1 MRSLALLAL
10 LAAGSGLALP
20 SPLHA
25 HGGQYR
31 GPGDTVPP
39 GGTGSSPGGAAPGI
53 AGPTGPGGTSPT
65 TGAPGVRGPG
75 GPGNSPSQGGLTG
88 GNDPGLDLSQWSFW
102 WEFNKEPF
110 LDLRQY
116 LHAPGSVTG
125 SDAWFLGNGERS
137 QGRDSLRPSESQ
149 IRETVV
155 PALLA
160 ALEHETNNDVVTGC
174 LIALAKIGD
183 PPGESGASPIGA
195 TIARYLADANQE
207 ISETAAIAL
216 GILGNPGEIESLVG
230 VLEDRESGRRLLG
243 RHEVPLRTRAFS
255 AYALGLLGSRCVRE
269 EDRRTIVAALRQ
281 SLEAGDQRAR
291 DLPVA
296 CVIAL
301 GMTPLA
307 ELEAPPGSAPEL
319 GRSAQVEHLLAFLA
333 DSSQPALVRAHAPTA
348 LARLLTG
355 ELPPD
360 LHEALR
366 TRIASALLE
375 SLSPRSKDPVEIVQ
389 SVALALGLLGTNDL
403 ESPLDRSILEALT
416 GLARNG
422 EAQSRS
428 FALISLARV
437 GARTAANSSDPE
449 GGLDLVTKTLL
460 HSLAEGKGQVPSWAG
475 LACGVLARELA
486 SSRQA
491 PSRIA
496 ALQNAVRGALAE
508 ERSTERVAALAI
520 AAGIMRDQEAAPEL
534 LKRLASLR
542 DDGARGYVALSL
554 GLMNAREALDEI
566 QTVVGEA
573 RFRPEL
579 LKQASI
585 ALGLLG
591 DKNAV
596 SVLSDLLRS
605 AKGLATQASVSSA
618 LGIIGDRRSVEPL
631 VALLRNPD
639 LTPSARGFAAAAL
652 GIVADRAHLPWNSS
666 ISRDLNYRAS
676 TSTLTDTG
684 SGTGIL
690 DLL

>member
-39 GGTGSSPGGAAPGI
+39 GGTGSSPGGVGPGV

-65 TGAPGVRGPG
+65 TGTPGVRGPG
-75 GPGNSPSQGGLTG
+75 GPGNSPSQGGQTG
-88 GNDPGLDLSQWSFW
+88 GTDPGLDLSQWSFW
-102 WEFNKEPF
+102 WEFNKDPF
-110 LDLRQY
+110 LDLKQF

-125 SDAWFLGNGERS
+125 SDAWFLGNGEKS
-137 QGRDSLRPSESQ
+137 QGRDSLQPSEPQ
-149 IRETVV
+149 IREIVV

-160 ALEHETNNDVVTGC
+160 ALEGETNNDVVTGC

-195 TIARYLADANQE
+195 TIARHLADANQE

-230 VLEDRESGRRLLG
+230 LLEDRESGRRLLG

-269 EDRRTIVAALRQ
+269 EDRKTIVAALRHG
-281 SLEAGDQRAR
+281 LEAGHRSR

-301 GMTPLA
+301 GMTPLS

-319 GRSAQVEHLLAFLA
+319 GRTAQVEYLLAFLA
-333 DSSQPALVRAHAPTA
+333 DSSQPGLVRAHAPTA

-355 ELPPD
+355 ELPAA
-360 LHEALR
+360 LHESLR
-366 TRIASALLE
+366 TRIAGALLE
-375 SLSPRSKDPVEIVQ
+375 RLSTRSKDPAEVVQ
-389 SVALALGLLGTNDL
+389 SVAQALGLLGTNDL
-403 ESPLDRSILEALT
+403 EHPLDRSILEALT

-422 EAQSRS
+422 EVQSRS

-437 GARTAANSSDPE
+437 GARTAANSTDPE

-475 LACGVLARELA
+475 LACGVLAREL
-486 SSRQA
+486 SSSKQA

-496 ALQNAVRGALAE
+496 ALQSAVRGALGE

-534 LKRLASLR
+534 LERLASLR
-542 DDGARGYVALSL
+542 DEGARGYVALGL

-566 QTVVGEA
+566 QAVVAEA

-596 SVLSDLLRS
+596 TLLSDLLRT

-618 LGIIGDRRSVEPL
+618 LGIIGDRRSIEPL
-631 VALLRNPD
+631 VALLRNPE
-639 LTPSARGFAAAAL
+639 LTPRARGFAAAAL
-652 GIVADRAHLPWNSS
+652 GIVADRAPLPWNSS

-676 TSTLTDTG
+676 TSTLTDAG